1 MNVFVNVRP
10 VSPPTKRL
18 VPVGGL
24 TINDSDCLEACIT
37 ERLKF
42 SSRLETSQPEMNAEF
57 GSYSLSQAREN
68 LRVLDNVSKINVFLR
83 ISCLRLF
90 KTHFFRVKLQT
101 SLYHPIPLDSKPYK
115 QTNRLENILLS
126 LGTILLFFFSVFFSV
141 FSRFYLF
148 IYIYLYNFFERLS
161 EIFQHFHFQILFTIR
176 LEYS

>member
-126 LGTILLFFFSVFFSV
+126 LGTILLFFSVFFPSFLV
-141 FSRFYLF
+141 SYLF
-148 IYIYLYNFFERLS
+148 IYIYIIFFERLS
-161 EIFQHFHFQILFTIR
+161 EIFQHFLFFQILFTIR